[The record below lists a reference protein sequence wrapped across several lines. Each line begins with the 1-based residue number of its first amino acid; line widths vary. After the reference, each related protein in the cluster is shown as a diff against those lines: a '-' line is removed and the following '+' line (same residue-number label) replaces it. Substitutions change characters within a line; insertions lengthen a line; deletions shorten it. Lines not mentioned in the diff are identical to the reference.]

1 MAGAS
6 FDAGLIPLYTTQFST
21 NLELLLQQK
30 GSKLRGRVREGYHVG
45 KMASPINQIGALS
58 LKAPAGR
65 FAPLPSQQAAYDRRW
80 VFPQEGELPQLVDTF
95 DELQTVV
102 DPKSGLVETAA
113 NAVGRAWDDCILL
126 QATGTSNLGQDAA
139 SLTTEAFSTT
149 NFQIASTFGSASA
162 SGLTVAKIIEAKR
175 IFEHYHN
182 DLEIDRPTIVIG
194 SQQHS
199 DLLNQVQVVSTEFN
213 TRPVLGDDGMVRSFL
228 GFDVVISERLVQT
241 TANSV
246 RGVLAFVKSG
256 LYLGIW
262 KDMTNNIDIRN
273 DLSGRPWQILTQTM
287 YGATRTQPG
296 KVIQILCS
304 DTTGADIVP

>member
-1 MAGAS
+1 MSGS

-21 NLELLLQQK
+21 NLELLLQQR

-45 KMASPINQIGALS
+45 KMASPINQIGPLA

-65 FAPLPSQQAAYDRRW
+65 FAPLPQQQAAYDRRW

-113 NAVGRAWDDCILL
+113 NAVGRAWDDNLILN
-126 QATGTSNLGQDAA
+126 ATGTSYLGQDAN
-139 SLTTEAFSTT
+139 SLTTEAFVTA
-149 NFQIASTFGSASA
+149 NFQIAATFGSGGTA
-162 SGLTVAKIIEAKR
+162 SGLTVAKVIETKR

-182 DLEIDRPTIVIG
+182 DLEMDRPTMVIG

-213 TRPVLGDDGMVRSFL
+213 ERPVLVEGVVKQFL
-228 GFDVVISERLVQT
+228 GFDIVISERLPQT
-241 TANSV
+241 TINTT

-256 LYLGIW
+256 LYLGVW
-262 KDMTNNIDIRN
+262 KDMTNNIDIRT

-287 YGATRTQPG
+287 YGSTRTQPG
-296 KVIQILCS
+296 KVIQVLCS
-304 DTTGADIVP
+304 DTSGADINP